1 MTIKDL
7 MEFGINELESVSDNS
22 RKEIELLILEYTNFR
37 QIDLIIN
44 VKNEINEK
52 EYSLILEKI
61 AKRKKGI
68 PIQYIIGNQEFMNL
82 KFSVNEKVLI
92 PRQDTEILV
101 EKIISLYSKCEN
113 LRVLDIGTGSGAIS
127 ISLAKYLKNSSIVSV
142 DVSIDAINV
151 AKGNAKLNG
160 VLDQIEFIQSDLFNN
175 LADDNKFDI
184 IVSNPPYIRSKEI
197 EKLQVEI
204 KDYEPILALDGGNDG
219 LDFYRKITE
228 ESVRFLNKNGMLAYE
243 IGFDQGEDVKK
254 MFLRNF
260 NNIEVIKDYQNLDR
274 IVIGYL
280 K

>member
-7 MEFGINELESVSDNS
+7 IEFGINELESVSDNA

-44 VKNEINEK
+44 VKSEINEK
-52 EYSLILEKI
+52 EYSLIIEKI

-82 KFSVNEKVLI
+82 EFSVNEKVLI

-101 EKIISLYSKCEN
+101 EKIISLYSKFEKV
-113 LRVLDIGTGSGAIS
+113 RVLDIGTGSGAIS

-142 DVSIDAINV
+142 DISIDAINV

-175 LADDNKFDI
+175 LTNDNKFDI
-184 IVSNPPYIRSKEI
+184 IVSNPPYIRSEEI
-197 EKLQVEI
+197 AKLQIEI
-204 KDYEPILALDGGNDG
+204 KDYEPVLALDGGNDG

-228 ESVRFLNKNGMLAYE
+228 ESIRFLKKNGMLAYE
-243 IGFDQGEDVKK
+243 IGFDQGEGVRR
-254 MFLRNF
+254 MLLRKF
-260 NNIEVIKDYQNLDR
+260 NNIEVIKDYQHLDR
-274 IVIGYL
+274 MVIGYL